1 MLIRPNNHKSKVIVL
16 SVLLLSITAFLLLY
30 FASRSWAYRYYCFKE
45 TAVEYAKSGDSVM
58 MGTLFDF
65 DWDEVYSDRGVF
77 SEGEIL
83 KQKYGLSFH
92 ISRSS
97 REDQARL
104 LFFRVGKLIEV
115 GTYPKY
121 YLTIP
126 SEADKLLPTT
136 KVQVSFGPSEKI
148 LVLTPCDN

>member
-1 MLIRPNNHKSKVIVL
+1 M
-16 SVLLLSITAFLLLY
+16 
-30 FASRSWAYRYYCFKE
+30 
-45 TAVEYAKSGDSVM
+45 EYAKSGDSVM

-104 LFFRVGKLIEV
+104 FL
-115 GTYPKY
+115 
-121 YLTIP
+121 
-126 SEADKLLPTT
+126 
-136 KVQVSFGPSEKI
+136 
-148 LVLTPCDN
+148 